1 MIVYAAQEMDVEGV
15 AEEVAAVAVPRTDP
29 PPANPASALPIII
42 KRGRNQI
49 PYIYNKIKQN
59 RKPTSSSSLPISS
72 LLQLPSSSECSYSL
86 SLVVNTIVL
95 LCWPGNRGSASVR
108 FTLADSAEETE
119 FRVS

>member
-49 PYIYNKIKQN
+49 PYI
-59 RKPTSSSSLPISS
+59 
-72 LLQLPSSSECSYSL
+72 
-86 SLVVNTIVL
+86 
-95 LCWPGNRGSASVR
+95 
-108 FTLADSAEETE
+108 
-119 FRVS
+119 